1 MSDCAAKPRC
11 SKIRNP
17 QSEGDNMA
25 DKRTYLILFG
35 AQASGKGTQA
45 RMLQERFGI
54 PQVATGD
61 LFRANLSQ
69 GTELGQLAKSYMD
82 RGELVPDRV
91 TVAMVEDRL
100 SKPNAAP
107 GAILDGFPRNLA
119 QAEALDA
126 MLAKWGEGITAA
138 VYIRLDRDRL
148 MKRITGRRTC
158 GNCQAIYNV
167 ESKPPKVEGVC
178 DACGG
183 ELIQR
188 PDDMDETAV
197 ARRLDIYFE
206 QTTPVIEYYRG
217 KNLLKEV
224 DGDQSIEA
232 VQVAIRE
239 ALGEPAPKQVEVEA
253 KPKSAV
259 KKAAKKVAAKKAAVK
274 KAPARKKAKVVAKKA
289 ATKKAAAKKV
299 TRRK

>member
-1 MSDCAAKPRC
+1 
-11 SKIRNP
+11 
-17 QSEGDNMA
+17 MA
-25 DKRTYLILFG
+25 DRRMYLILFG

-82 RGELVPDRV
+82 RGELVPDHV

-100 SKPNAAP
+100 SKPDAAP

-126 MLAKWGEGITAA
+126 MLVKWGASVGAA
-138 VYIRLDRDRL
+138 MYIQLDRDRL

-158 GNCQAIYNV
+158 RNCQAVYNV

-178 DACGG
+178 DQCGG
-183 ELIQR
+183 ELVQR
-188 PDDMDETAV
+188 PDDMDEAAV

-217 KNLLKEV
+217 KDLLKKV
-224 DGDQSIEA
+224 NGDQSIEV
-232 VQVAIRE
+232 VQAAI
-239 ALGEPAPKQVEVEA
+239 LKT
-253 KPKSAV
+253 S
-259 KKAAKKVAAKKAAVK
+259 
-274 KAPARKKAKVVAKKA
+274 
-289 ATKKAAAKKV
+289 
-299 TRRK
+299 

>member
-1 MSDCAAKPRC
+1 
-11 SKIRNP
+11 
-17 QSEGDNMA
+17 MA
-25 DKRTYLILFG
+25 DKQTYLILFG

-100 SKPNAAP
+100 SKPDATP

-126 MLAKWGEGITAA
+126 MLAKWGAGVTAA

-158 GNCQAIYNV
+158 RNCQAVYNV

-188 PDDMDETAV
+188 PDDMDVAAV
-197 ARRLDIYFE
+197 SRRLGIYFE

-217 KNLLKEV
+217 KSLLKEV

-232 VQVAIRE
+232 VQAAIRK
-239 ALGEPAPKQVEVEA
+239 ALGETAPEEAEA
-253 KPKSAV
+253 KPKAAV
-259 KKAAKKVAAKKAAVK
+259 KKATKKVAAKKAA
-274 KAPARKKAKVVAKKA
+274 KKAKPAQV
-289 ATKKAAAKKV
+289 TRKKAAAKATAKKTV
-299 TRRK
+299 KKPAKKTTQKTSRK